1 MAYIERRVRYFWRR
15 EVILAEQHVK
25 PHYSSASK
33 KIVNIALLS
42 IEFKIL
48 KSMLTKGVFK
58 VKKLTVF
65 FEIIFVLSF
74 VGLTLRFFGVEK
86 AEDWSLIFYIA
97 GGSSFLISY
106 LLRKSTK
113 KKDTISPD

>member
-1 MAYIERRVRYFWRR
+1 M
-15 EVILAEQHVK
+15 L
-25 PHYSSASK
+25 
-33 KIVNIALLS
+33 
-42 IEFKIL
+42 FKSL
-48 KSMLTKGVFK
+48 KRSFI

-74 VGLTLRFFGVEK
+74 IGLTLRFFGVEK
-86 AEDWSLIFYIA
+86 VEDWGLIFYIT

-113 KKDTISPD
+113 KKDSISSD